1 MRAVQMKGGNRG
13 MRGKWK
19 KRYRFAK
26 GKLGCYSSKEIGLTA
41 DDGGEIAWGKRT
53 VVNVAEVLSSDDDGN
68 GWGRTVMEFIEHC
81 RAKGFDMGEKTNWRS
96 LGADTGKGPQGPP
109 GVLERTAS
117 PTSLHKGQEWVL
129 TAVKNPG
136 RLSITYR
143 VEARLMKEMAQDMS
157 GSYRSVRHTSPSFP
171 SFFLPTTRKCS

>member
-1 MRAVQMKGGNRG
+1 M
-13 MRGKWK
+13 
-19 KRYRFAK
+19 
-26 GKLGCYSSKEIGLTA
+26 TA

-53 VVNVAEVLSSDDDGN
+53 VVNVAEVLSSDDDDN

-136 RLSITYR
+136 RLSIT
-143 VEARLMKEMAQDMS
+143 
-157 GSYRSVRHTSPSFP
+157 
-171 SFFLPTTRKCS
+171 

>member
-1 MRAVQMKGGNRG
+1 MKGGNRG

-19 KRYRFAK
+19 KRYRSAK

-53 VVNVAEVLSSDDDGN
+53 VVNVAEVLSSDDDDN

-171 SFFLPTTRKCS
+171 LSLSQRKCS

>member
-1 MRAVQMKGGNRG
+1 MRPPVAVGDGD
-13 MRGKWK
+13 
-19 KRYRFAK
+19 AAAP
-26 GKLGCYSSKEIGLTA
+26 SSHTG
-41 DDGGEIAWGKRT
+41 
-53 VVNVAEVLSSDDDGN
+53 SDDDGN

-171 SFFLPTTRKCS
+171 SFFLQAPHVSWPSDNLEQT